1 MAAFFSCSVMVIIRI
16 DNHICSNNSIN
27 LKVLASL
34 HIPSIISLSG
44 YTIWVFGNSNTDQ
57 SQLAVR
63 HGNRQEIEHVWLPL
77 TEVQEGFQLTE
88 THVTCN
94 RFSYRFQ
101 LTETISSDIGFMQCV
116 PKEATELAEITQNN
130 SHYAI
135 QRHSRSPI
143 LVPIKSSYVT
153 SY

>member
-1 MAAFFSCSVMVIIRI
+1 MCNFLNGSVFFLFGYGNHSYT

-88 THVTCN
+88 THVT
-94 RFSYRFQ
+94 RDGFSYRFPVN
-101 LTETISSDIGFMQCV
+101 GF
-116 PKEATELAEITQNN
+116 
-130 SHYAI
+130 S
-135 QRHSRSPI
+135 
-143 LVPIKSSYVT
+143 
-153 SY
+153 